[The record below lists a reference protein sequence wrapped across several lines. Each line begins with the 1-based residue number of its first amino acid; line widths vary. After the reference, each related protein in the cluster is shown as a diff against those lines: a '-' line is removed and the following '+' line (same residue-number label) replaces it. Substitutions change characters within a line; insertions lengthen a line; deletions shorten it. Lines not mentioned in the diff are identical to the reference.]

1 MEQEKKKSNKK
12 IWIIVISILVTVCI
26 VVSLIVVLLA
36 SKSSKELKY
45 CYEQISNYNIE
56 NFTKKIDEHSTD
68 DKFEEKAYNQLFKAI
83 DEKINNIKNG
93 QNDEKLSTMLTNL
106 IKDERYSN
114 IKETLQDKLVLSQ
127 GYSVLNYANMEIEQG
142 NYEKAYT
149 YLKQAIQNQKDK
161 NQNIVDIATDKQNE
175 IKDKLKE
182 EVISKA
188 QNEITNNDYEK
199 AEEILL
205 PYKDIDIQEITDLYN
220 SIQNEMKQAKENKKA
235 ELLAKLDSKYDDMYN
250 TTYISPKGIDSIS
263 RKIHL
268 APYLAIEGSI
278 KTLYIDLG
286 FQEDNW
292 VFFNEI
298 TFNVDG
304 ELTTVKIKKSD
315 VQKDTIWGDGI
326 YEYIPLSQSKYANI
340 FKLTEKIING
350 NEVKVRFTGDQYY
363 TDYVITNNE
372 KQGLRDIYE
381 LYKCYKDLD

>member
-12 IWIIVISILVTVCI
+12 IVIIVVSILVIVCVI
-26 VVSLIVVLLA
+26 VGLIVFLLT
-36 SKSSKELKY
+36 SKSSKELEY
-45 CYEQISNYNIE
+45 CYEQINNYNIE
-56 NFTKKIDEHSTD
+56 NFAKKIDEHNAD

-83 DEKINNIKNG
+83 DGKIENIKNG
-93 QNDEKLSTMLTNL
+93 QNDEKLSEMLTNL
-106 IKDERYSN
+106 IKDEKYSK
-114 IKETLQDKLVLSQ
+114 IKETLQDKLLLSQ
-127 GYSVLNYANMEIEQG
+127 GYSVLNYANTEIEQE

-161 NQNIVDIATDKQNE
+161 NQNIVDIATNKQNE

-182 EVISKA
+182 QVISKA
-188 QNEITNNDYEK
+188 QNEITNKNYEK

-205 PYKDIDIQEITDLYN
+205 PYKDIEIQEITDLYN
-220 SIQNEMKQAKENKKA
+220 SIQNEMKQAKENKKS
-235 ELLAKLDSKYDDMYN
+235 ELLKKLDSKYDDMYN
-250 TTYISPKGIDSIS
+250 TTYISPKGIDKIS

-268 APYLAIEGSI
+268 APYLAIDGSI

-286 FQEDNW
+286 FQEDDW

-304 ELTTVKIKKSD
+304 DLTTVKIKKSD

-326 YEYIPLSQSKYANI
+326 YEYIPLSQSKYSNI
-340 FKLTEKIING
+340 FKLVEKIVNG

-372 KQGLRDIYE
+372 KQGLKDIYE
-381 LYKCYKDLD
+381 LYKCY